1 MEKVLLTGSNGFVGT
16 FLKKKLLKNNKYSI
30 IGVDI
35 ANDNFKHKNYAFYK
49 LDLQDNGI
57 LKKLSSQKI
66 DYIIHLAAIS
76 SDKVFKE
83 NLNSSFKNNI
93 NSTLNLLDLA
103 EKNKIKNFIF
113 ASSEWVYGDNNNKKI
128 LNENFIINRAKLKS
142 SYGLSKLICEDLVI
156 NFYNLK
162 KIYKYNILRFGIIY
176 GPREKPGSVIEGLL
190 KESLEG
196 VVKINGSLATARKFI
211 YIDDLVN
218 GLVKSLKSKNSAT
231 FNLTNNKLNSLKD
244 ILNVVKK
251 NIKPKLIIEN
261 INNFSPVIRNTTN
274 FLIKKKLLWS
284 PKTDLSKGI
293 KYIYKQKY
301 LKN

>member
-1 MEKVLLTGSNGFVGT
+1 
-16 FLKKKLLKNNKYSI
+16 
-30 IGVDI
+30 VDI
-35 ANDNFKHKNYAFYK
+35 SNDNFKHKNYDFCK
-49 LDLQDNGI
+49 LDLQGKDI
-57 LKKLSSQKI
+57 LKKFGSQKI

-76 SDKVFKE
+76 TDKVFKE
-83 NLNSSFKNNI
+83 DLNSSFKNNI
-93 NSTLNLLDLA
+93 NSTLNILELA
-103 EKNKIKNFIF
+103 EKKKIKNFIF

-128 LNENFIINRAKLKS
+128 LNENFIINRANLKS

-162 KIYKYNILRFGIIY
+162 KICKYNILRFGIIY

-244 ILNVVKK
+244 ILNVIKK

-261 INNFSPVIRNTTN
+261 INNSSPVIRNTTN

-284 PKTDLSKGI
+284 PKIDLSDGI